1 MISDPVVHACSA
13 FLAHLFAPAARSLC
27 LGCLAALAVGAL
39 RVKSVSGRLAVW
51 KMVLYAALAMPL
63 LGLILPPLS
72 LELPSAVARLIPQR
86 ATVAN
91 ALRQSGDTPA
101 TGALA
106 PEAFPI
112 APLSLHPE
120 IPLPKSDA
128 DVHPVS
134 TMRTSRSDILPAD
147 SSILPNAAPVVREY
161 DASPEPAA
169 KSTEASFPWI
179 VFFAAIYISITLV
192 FLGRLLLGIIFSRGL
207 VRGARPIAESEVA
220 GLLIIDEREDHP
232 AVPLH
237 LAESELIS
245 VPITLGILRPII
257 LLPVEW
263 REWGPAALR
272 AVLTHERSHVSRR
285 DALTQ
290 RLSLLHRAIFWF
302 SPLSWWLHGRL
313 ADAAEEASDEAA
325 LLSGADRAQYAETL
339 LGFFVALQQAPR
351 RVHWQG
357 VSMAKA
363 GQAEKRVDRILAW
376 EGDGSMH
383 LNKSLSISLLLLGIA
398 VVFFAAAARPSI
410 AHAQDGVNIP
420 IPVPIPVPAP
430 LKPAATDNPGPGAP
444 PPPMVVAAQQ
454 APAVAQP
461 APEPVPPSAP
471 APSAVPLPEAG
482 PNSFAIPPAA
492 LHLKDFISEDQ
503 IRKFY
508 RDAYG
513 ATSRAELSTNEVQVA
528 VELHLKQLQREGV
541 FRAGA
546 YPMSRGAFDGGF
558 RGRYVIVSGDSPI
571 LMSGDSEDVEHATS
585 LRHKINGDYIWFQH
599 DEKNYVIR
607 DKATVERAKE
617 IFKPEE
623 DLGQKQDALGKQQ
636 QALGDQ
642 QRELSKKMEAVRVQ
656 IPDMSADMQ
665 KLEAQMKQLS
675 SGGTQQQLGNLQR
688 QIAELQHKIGESQ
701 YQAGDQQRQIG
712 EQMRDLGQEQGE
724 LGRQQ
729 GQLGRQQAEASRQ
742 ANEQMRQLLDDAVTR
757 GTAQPE

>member
-1 MISDPVVHACSA
+1 MISAPVVHACSA
-13 FLAHLFAPAARSLC
+13 FLVHLLAPATRSLC
-27 LGCLAALAVGAL
+27 LGCFAALAIGAL

-72 LELPSAVARLIPQR
+72 FEVPSAVARLVPQR
-86 ATVAN
+86 AAVVN
-91 ALRQSGDTPA
+91 ALRQNGDTSA
-101 TGALA
+101 TGAFA
-106 PEAFPI
+106 PEALSI
-112 APLSLHPE
+112 APFRVHPE
-120 IPLPKSDA
+120 IPLPQGDA
-128 DVHPVS
+128 DVHPMS
-134 TMRTSRSDILPAD
+134 TTRTSRSDILPAD
-147 SSILPNAAPVVREY
+147 NSILPKAAPIARET
-161 DASPEPAA
+161 DASPAIAA
-169 KSTEASFPWI
+169 KRTEASFPWI
-179 VFFAAIYISITLV
+179 VFFAATYISITLL
-192 FLGRLLLGIIFSRGL
+192 FLGRLLLGIIFSRRL
-207 VRGARPIAESEVA
+207 VRGARPIAESDVA
-220 GLLIIDEREDHP
+220 GLLTIDEVEDHHG
-232 AVPLH
+232 VHLY

-263 REWGPAALR
+263 REWSPAALR
-272 AVLTHERSHVSRR
+272 AVLAHERSHVTRR

-302 SPLSWWLHGRL
+302 SPLSWRLHGRL

-339 LGFFVALQQAPR
+339 LSFFVALQQAPR

-383 LNKSLSISLLLLGIA
+383 LNKSLSISMLLLGIA
-398 VVFFAAAARPSI
+398 VVFFTAAARPSI
-410 AHAQDGVNIP
+410 AHAQDGVKIP

-430 LKPAATDNPGPGAP
+430 AKPVAADNLGSGALP
-444 PPPMVVAAQQ
+444 PPTVVAQQ
-454 APAVAQP
+454 PPAVAEP
-461 APEPVPPSAP
+461 APEPLAPPAP
-471 APSAVPLPEAG
+471 AVPMPGAR
-482 PNSFAIPPAA
+482 PNSFALPPAA
-492 LHLKDFISEDQ
+492 LQLKGIISEDQ
-503 IRKFY
+503 IRKIY

-513 ATSRAELSTNEVQVA
+513 AVSHAELSTNEVQEA
-528 VELHLKQLQREGV
+528 MQLQLQQFQRDGV
-541 FRAGA
+541 FRTAR
-546 YPMSRGAFDGGF
+546 PMNWGAFNGGF
-558 RGRYVIVSGDSPI
+558 GGRYVIVSGDSPI

-585 LRHKINGDYIWFQH
+585 LRSKITGDYVWFER

-623 DLGQKQDALGKQQ
+623 GLSQKQEALGKQQ
-636 QALGDQ
+636 EALGDQ
-642 QRELSKKMEAVRVQ
+642 QRELAKKMEAVHVQ

-665 KLEAQMKQLS
+665 KLEAQIKQLS
-675 SGGTQQQLGNLQR
+675 IGGTQQQLGDLQR

-701 YQAGDQQRQIG
+701 FQAGDQQREIG
-712 EQMRDLGQEQGE
+712 EQMRDLGQQQGE

-729 GQLGRQQAEASRQ
+729 SQLGRQQAEASRQ
-742 ANEQMRQLLDDAVTR
+742 ANEQMKQLLDDAIAH

>member
-1 MISDPVVHACSA
+1 MISAPVVHPCSA
-13 FLAHLFAPAARSLC
+13 FLAHLFASAARSLC
-27 LGCLAALAVGAL
+27 LGCFAALAVGAL

-72 LELPSAVARLIPQR
+72 LELPSAVARLIPER

-91 ALRQSGDTPA
+91 ALRPSEDAPA

-106 PEAFPI
+106 SEAFPTVPFR
-112 APLSLHPE
+112 ARPE

-128 DVHPVS
+128 DVHPMS
-134 TMRTSRSDILPAD
+134 TTRTSRSDALPAD
-147 SSILPNAAPVVREY
+147 RFISGKAAPVVRES
-161 DASPEPAA
+161 DASPAIAA
-169 KSTEASFPWI
+169 KNPEASFPWI
-179 VFFAAIYISITLV
+179 VLFAATYISITLL
-192 FLGRLLLGIIFSRGL
+192 FLARLLLGIIFSRGL
-207 VRGARPIAESEVA
+207 VRGARPIAESDVTS
-220 GLLIIDEREDHP
+220 LLTIDEREDHP
-232 AVPLH
+232 AIPLR
-237 LAESELIS
+237 LVESELIS

-257 LLPVEW
+257 LLPVGW

-272 AVLTHERSHVSRR
+272 AVLAHERSHVVRR

-339 LGFFVALQQAPR
+339 LGFFVALQQTPR

-383 LNKSLSISLLLLGIA
+383 LNRSLSISLLLLGVA
-398 VVFFAAAARPSI
+398 VVIFAAAARPSI
-410 AHAQDGVNIP
+410 AHTQDQLVNP
-420 IPVPIPVPAP
+420 ISAPAAAKPAP
-430 LKPAATDNPGPGAP
+430 IANPTADAP
-444 PPPMVVAAQQ
+444 PDPGVAPIEKPPALTV
-454 APAVAQP
+454 
-461 APEPVPPSAP
+461 PEPTPPSAP
-471 APSAVPLPEAG
+471 LAVPMPELLG
-482 PNSFAIPPAA
+482 PNAAA
-492 LHLKDFISEDQ
+492 LPAIAAQWKNAMSDDQ
-503 IRKFY
+503 IRKIY

-513 ATSRAELSTNEVQVA
+513 AISRAELSKNEVQEA
-528 VELHLKQLQREGV
+528 VELQLQQFQRDGV
-541 FRAGA
+541 FRAGW
-546 YPMSRGAFDGGF
+546 PGFDGGF
-558 RGRYVIVSGDSPI
+558 GGRYVIVSGDSPI

-585 LRHKINGDYIWFQH
+585 LRNKIKGDYIWFQH

-607 DKATVERAKE
+607 DQATVQRAKDL
-617 IFKPEE
+617 FKAEE
-623 DLGQKQDALGKQQ
+623 ELGKKQEALGKQQ
-636 QALGDQ
+636 EALGDQ
-642 QRELSKKMEAVRVQ
+642 QRELGKKMEAVHVQ

-675 SGGTQQQLGNLQR
+675 AGGTQQQLGDLQR

-712 EQMRDLGQEQGE
+712 EQMRELGRQQGE
-724 LGRQQ
+724 LGQQQ

-742 ANEQMRQLLDDAVTR
+742 ANEQMRQLLDDAITR
-757 GTAQPE
+757 STAQPE